1 MENNSKFFQP
11 LANGETSENKATA
24 NSKTKNLF
32 FAIEFSDI
40 VFWLMKWKGVI
51 ITVTLVFSILG
62 YLFGCATYSPTYTA
76 SASMVVNSKSSTIL
90 TDEQVINV
98 SQIQTTRT
106 LMPTYTE
113 ILTSDR
119 VGTYIANK
127 LDISLSAETIRGALS
142 ITAPDDVSVI
152 YVKAKYRDAYTAKN
166 IANAAMEIAPQLMAD
181 VMEIG
186 SVNVLDYAQL
196 PEKPEPSKTVSTVI
210 IMFVAGF
217 VLSSFFVILF
227 NFITMKVKNTEDIET
242 KTGIN
247 VFGEIPHA
255 SSRGDREKS
264 FLFTNQANSGF
275 AESYFMMGAVLR
287 NNALGKKPY
296 RLIFT
301 SSVAGEGKTTNAI
314 NTTTVLAD
322 MGYRVLLID
331 LDMKKPN
338 VARQLS
344 VDIKHLGGTEAVIKG
359 APIEDNVYTTP
370 YGFDIIPCSRPVR
383 HTSKL
388 LSSLRLE
395 MFFRELDK
403 TAYDYIIIDTAPA
416 HIIADTSVIVKYAD
430 GLVMVIKQHFARL
443 KIISDTIEGL
453 KKSGAN
459 IIGAILNDVRVF
471 NIGTGYAY
479 KYKYGNGYG
488 YYYAARY
495 HGYSEA
501 VSPVDRYIDS
511 YAAEEIAE
519 ENREQRFR
527 AEEAKQAERVSEKKS
542 KNQSKLES
550 IMKKN
555 APAEKTNSPATPEQ
569 KNKK

>member
-1 MENNSKFFQP
+1 MENKYFQP
-11 LANGETSENKATA
+11 NSTGTEPSETRQTNSTKA
-24 NSKTKNLF
+24 KNMF

-51 ITVTLVFSILG
+51 ITVVLVASLLG
-62 YLFGCATYSPTYTA
+62 YVFGCATYSPAYTA
-76 SASMVVNSKSSTIL
+76 SASMVVNSKSSTIISA
-90 TDEQVINV
+90 DQVITT
-98 SQIQTTRT
+98 SQIQTTRA

-119 VGTYIANK
+119 VGSYIANK
-127 LDISLSAETIRGALS
+127 LNISLTAETIKNALS

-152 YVKAKYRDAYTAKN
+152 YVEAKYRDAYTAKN

-186 SVNVLDYAQL
+186 SVNVLDYAKL
-196 PEKPEPSKTVSTVI
+196 PEDPEPSKTVSYVI
-210 IMFVAGF
+210 ISFIAGF
-217 VLSSFFVILF
+217 VLSAFFVILF

-242 KTGIN
+242 KTGVK

-255 SSRGDREKS
+255 SSKNEREKS
-264 FLFTNQANSGF
+264 FLFTNKANSGF
-275 AESYFMMGAVLR
+275 AESYFMMGAILR

-301 SSVAGEGKTTNAI
+301 SSVAGEGKTTNSI

-322 MGYRVLLID
+322 MGYKVLLID

-338 VARQLS
+338 VARQLG
-344 VDIKHLGGTEAVIKG
+344 IKPKNIGGSEAVIKG
-359 APIEDNVYTTP
+359 APIEDNIITTP
-370 YGFDIIPCSRPVR
+370 YGFDLIPCAHSVR

-388 LSSLRLE
+388 LSSLRLQA
-395 MFFRELDK
+395 FFRELEK
-403 TAYDYIIIDTAPA
+403 TSYDYIIIDTAPA

-443 KIISDTIEGL
+443 KVISDTIEGL

-459 IIGAILNDVRVF
+459 IIGSILNDVRVF

-479 KYKYGNGYG
+479 KYKYGYGYG
-488 YYYAARY
+488 YYYAAKY
-495 HGYSEA
+495 HGKNDSVSA
-501 VSPVDRYIDS
+501 VDHYIDS
-511 YAAEEIAE
+511 YTAEEIAE
-519 ENREQRFR
+519 ENREKKRHDATV
-527 AEEAKQAERVSEKKS
+527 AETAKEVKLAEAPQKS
-542 KNQSKLES
+542 KSHSKLES
-550 IMKKN
+550 IIKKN
-555 APAEKTNSPATPEQ
+555 VPEKKENSD
-569 KNKK
+569 KK

>member
-1 MENNSKFFQP
+1 MENNKYFRPDIGRAESS
-11 LANGETSENKATA
+11 ETNTASSNKSQ
-24 NSKTKNLF
+24 NMF
-32 FAIEFSDI
+32 FAIGFSDI

-51 ITVTLVFSILG
+51 ITVTLLASILG
-62 YLFGCATYSPTYTA
+62 YVFGCATYTPSYKA

-90 TDEQVINV
+90 SADQVISIN
-98 SQIQTTRT
+98 QIQTTRT

-127 LDISLSAETIRGALS
+127 LDISLSAETIRNALS
-142 ITAPDDVSVI
+142 ISAPEDVSVI
-152 YVKAKYRDAYTAKN
+152 YVEADYRDAYTAKN

-186 SVNVLDYAQL
+186 SVNVLDYAKL
-196 PEKPEPSKTVSTVI
+196 PMDPEPSKTVAYVV
-210 IMFVAGF
+210 VAFITGLL
-217 VLSSFFVILF
+217 VSSLFVILF
-227 NFITMKVKNTEDIET
+227 NFLTMKVKNTEDIET

-255 SSRGDREKS
+255 SSKYEREKT
-264 FLFTNQANSGF
+264 FLFTNQASSGF

-314 NTTTVLAD
+314 NTTSVLAD
-322 MGYRVLLID
+322 MGYKVLLID

-338 VARQLS
+338 IARQLS
-344 VDIKHLGGTEAVIKG
+344 LDKKGIGGTEAVIKG
-359 APIEDNVYTTP
+359 APIEDNIITTP
-370 YGFDIIPCSRPVR
+370 YGFDVIPCSHSVR

-395 MFFRELDK
+395 MFFKELDK
-403 TAYDYIIIDTAPA
+403 TGYDYIIIDTAPA

-459 IIGAILNDVRVF
+459 IIGSILNDVRVF

-488 YYYAARY
+488 YYYYSKY
-495 HGYSEA
+495 HGNGDI
-501 VSPVDRYIDS
+501 VSPFDHYINS
-511 YAAEEIAE
+511 YESKDDETRERKHSEKDADNNREAAAE
-519 ENREQRFR
+519 N
-527 AEEAKQAERVSEKKS
+527 KS
-542 KNQSKLES
+542 KSHSKLEN
-550 IMKKN
+550 IIKKN
-555 APAEKTNSPATPEQ
+555 ISSDKSKQT
-569 KNKK
+569 NKK

>member
-1 MENNSKFFQP
+1 MDNQNNFFKP
-11 LANGETSENKATA
+11 LSADDAPDTQHTSRPRP
-24 NSKTKNLF
+24 KNTF
-32 FAIEFSDI
+32 FTMEFSD
-40 VFWLMKWKGVI
+40 VLFWIMKWKSVI
-51 ITVTLVFSILG
+51 ISVTVLFAVIG
-62 YLFGCATYSPTYTA
+62 YIFGCSTYSPSYVA
-76 SASMVVNSKSSTIL
+76 SASMVVNSKSSAVVA
-90 TDEQVINV
+90 DDQVV
-98 SQIQTTRT
+98 SISQAQATRT

-119 VGTYIANK
+119 VGSYIANK
-127 LDISLSAETIRGALS
+127 LDISLTAENIRGALS
-142 ITAPDDVSVI
+142 ITAPEGVSVVYI
-152 YVKAKYRDAYTAKN
+152 EARYRDAYTAKN
-166 IANAAMEIAPQLMAD
+166 IANAAMEIAPQLMTD

-196 PEKPEPSKTVSTVI
+196 PQTPEPSKTVSFVI
-210 IMFVAGF
+210 IMTICGF
-217 VLSSFFVILF
+217 VLSSLIVVLF
-227 NFITMKVKNTEDIET
+227 NFVTMKVKNTEDIEL

-255 SSRGDREKS
+255 SSKNEREKS
-264 FLFTNQANSGF
+264 FLFTNKTTSGF

-287 NNALGKKPY
+287 NSTMGKKPY

-314 NTTTVLAD
+314 NTATVLAD
-322 MGYRVLLID
+322 MGYKVLLID

-344 VDIKHLGGTEAVIKG
+344 IKTKHLGGTEAVIKG
-359 APIEDNVYTTP
+359 DTIENNVLETP
-370 YGFDIIPCSRPVR
+370 YGFDVIPCSHSVR

-395 MFFRELDK
+395 AFFEELDH
-403 TAYDYIIIDTAPA
+403 TSYDYIIIDTAPA

-430 GLVMVIKQHFARL
+430 GLVLVIKQHFARL
-443 KIISDTIEGL
+443 KVISDTIDGL

-488 YYYAARY
+488 YYYSAKYYGNADSASR
-495 HGYSEA
+495 
-501 VSPVDRYIDS
+501 VDYYIDS
-511 YAAEEIAE
+511 YSDEDARTKQLREIAH
-519 ENREQRFR
+519 QRRSFQ
-527 AEEAKQAERVSEKKS
+527 AKQDEKKS
-542 KNQSKLES
+542 SSKTKLEN
-550 IMKKN
+550 IMKKHSSN
-555 APAEKTNSPATPEQ
+555 D
-569 KNKK
+569 KKDKK

>member
-1 MENNSKFFQP
+1 MENKYFQP
-11 LANGETSENKATA
+11 NSTGTEPSETRQTNSTKA
-24 NSKTKNLF
+24 KNMF

-51 ITVTLVFSILG
+51 ITVVLVTSLLG
-62 YLFGCATYSPTYTA
+62 YVFGCATYSPAYTA
-76 SASMVVNSKSSTIL
+76 SASMVVNSKSSTIISA
-90 TDEQVINV
+90 DQVITT
-98 SQIQTTRT
+98 SQIQTTRA

-127 LDISLSAETIRGALS
+127 LNISLTAETIKNALS

-152 YVKAKYRDAYTAKN
+152 YVEAKYRDAYTAKN

-186 SVNVLDYAQL
+186 SVNVLDYAKL
-196 PEKPEPSKTVSTVI
+196 PEDPEPSKTVSYVI
-210 IMFVAGF
+210 ISFIAGF
-217 VLSSFFVILF
+217 VLSAFFVILF

-242 KTGIN
+242 KTGVK

-255 SSRGDREKS
+255 SSKNEREKS
-264 FLFTNQANSGF
+264 FLFTNKANSGF
-275 AESYFMMGAVLR
+275 AESYFMMGAILR

-301 SSVAGEGKTTNAI
+301 SSVAGEGKTTNSI

-322 MGYRVLLID
+322 MGYKVLLID

-338 VARQLS
+338 VARQLG
-344 VDIKHLGGTEAVIKG
+344 IKPKNIGGTEAVIKG
-359 APIEDNVYTTP
+359 APIEDNIITTP
-370 YGFDIIPCSRPVR
+370 YGFDLIPCVHSVR

-388 LSSLRLE
+388 LSSLRLQA
-395 MFFRELDK
+395 FFRELEK
-403 TAYDYIIIDTAPA
+403 TSYDYIIIDTAPA

-443 KIISDTIEGL
+443 KVISDTIEGL

-459 IIGAILNDVRVF
+459 IIGSILNDVRVF

-479 KYKYGNGYG
+479 KYKYGYGYG
-488 YYYAARY
+488 YYYAAKY
-495 HGYSEA
+495 HGKNDSVSA
-501 VSPVDRYIDS
+501 VDHYIDS
-511 YAAEEIAE
+511 YTAEEIAE
-519 ENREQRFR
+519 ENREKKRHDATV
-527 AEEAKQAERVSEKKS
+527 AETAKEVKLAEAPQKS
-542 KNQSKLES
+542 KSHSKLES
-550 IMKKN
+550 IIKKN
-555 APAEKTNSPATPEQ
+555 VPEKKENSD
-569 KNKK
+569 KK

>member
-1 MENNSKFFQP
+1 MENNKYFQP
-11 LANGETSENKATA
+11 HGSGSAEPSDTKSANL
-24 NSKTKNLF
+24 SKTKNMF

-51 ITVTLVFSILG
+51 ITVTLLFSILG
-62 YLFGCATYSPTYTA
+62 YIFGYATYSPTYTA

-90 TDEQVINV
+90 SADQVISV

-119 VGTYIANK
+119 VGSYIANK
-127 LDISLSAETIRGALS
+127 LNISLNAETIKNALS

-152 YVKAKYRDAYTAKN
+152 YVEAKYRDAYTAKN

-196 PEKPEPSKTVSTVI
+196 PEKPEPSKTVSYVI
-210 IMFVAGF
+210 IGFIAGL
-217 VLSSFFVILF
+217 VLSAFFVILF

-242 KTGIN
+242 KTGIR

-255 SSRGDREKS
+255 SSKNEREKS
-264 FLFTNQANSGF
+264 FLFTNKANSGF
-275 AESYFMMGAVLR
+275 AESYFMMGAILR

-322 MGYRVLLID
+322 MGYKVLLID

-338 VARQLS
+338 VARQLG
-344 VDIKHLGGTEAVIKG
+344 IRPKNMGGSEAVIKG
-359 APIEDNVYTTP
+359 APIEENIYTTP
-370 YGFDIIPCSRPVR
+370 YGFDIIPCVHSVR

-388 LSSLRLE
+388 LSSLRLQA
-395 MFFRELDK
+395 FFRELDK
-403 TAYDYIIIDTAPA
+403 TNYDYIIIDTAPA

-479 KYKYGNGYG
+479 KYKYGYGYG
-488 YYYAARY
+488 YYYAAKYR
-495 HGYSEA
+495 GRDDII
-501 VSPVDRYIDS
+501 SPVDHYIDS
-511 YAAEEIAE
+511 YTAEEIAE
-519 ENREQRFR
+519 DKREQTRHDT
-527 AEEAKQAERVSEKKS
+527 AIKEAVKEPEEPKKS
-542 KNQSKLES
+542 KSHSKLES
-550 IMKKN
+550 IIKKN
-555 APAEKTNSPATPEQ
+555 TPADKQENS
-569 KNKK
+569 NKK